1 MSSASVHWP
10 EWLQELR
17 RIEIVRPVRDDT
29 RSQGDSL
36 LGLSLGAARA
46 LIRYGQADFN
56 ESHGEYS
63 SDDLALL
70 YAYCNQKLHLEELV
84 AAFSQIFGLEKPDD
98 PIVLDI
104 GCGPF
109 TGGLALSATLG
120 DVPRFDYIGIDR
132 SKSMRSLGER
142 LAASDL
148 VPSVV
153 KRHWYSDTSTV
164 VWTQPPSWRDVI
176 VVISYLFASPTLDTD
191 RLHTDLV
198 QLIKRLGQGLV
209 TLLYI
214 NSISDDANAKF
225 QLFREKLEDAD
236 FETQVS
242 ERIGKIQRLNAA
254 GPHTLKYSLLRLAP
268 RYTLEV

>member
-1 MSSASVHWP
+1 M
-10 EWLQELR
+10 
-17 RIEIVRPVRDDT
+17 RPVLEDT
-29 RSQGDSL
+29 RSRDGSL
-36 LGLSLGAARA
+36 LGLSIGAARA
-46 LIRYGQADFN
+46 IIRYGQADFDA
-56 ESHGEYS
+56 SQGAHS

-84 AAFSQIFGLEKPDD
+84 AAFSQIFGSEKPDD

-109 TGGLALSATLG
+109 SGGLALLATLG
-120 DVPRFDYIGIDR
+120 DMPRFDYIGIDR
-132 SKSMRSLGER
+132 SKSMRNLGER
-142 LAASDL
+142 LAASAL
-148 VPSVV
+148 NPGIV

-164 VWTQPPSWRDVI
+164 VWAQPRSWRDVI
-176 VVISYLFASPTLDTD
+176 VVISYLFASPTLDAD

-198 QLIKRLGQGLV
+198 QLIKQLGQGLV

-214 NSISDDANAKF
+214 NSISDAANAKF

-236 FETQVS
+236 FETRVS
-242 ERIGKIQRLNAA
+242 EQIGKIQRLNAA

-268 RYTLEV
+268 RYTLQVQ